1 MRSVGHLEAK
11 AAAGDSVNA
20 GPRTTPSTSLFAAR
34 DPFDD
39 SALRRLV
46 ASNQDYQ
53 RSHGH
58 YIVPLSERLL
68 AVRRENDRLR
78 EAMDR
83 ADSELDGCNIDAASA
98 VLREALI
105 WKVTQG

>member
-1 MRSVGHLEAK
+1 MTNERELLL
-11 AAAGDSVNA
+11 D
-20 GPRTTPSTSLFAAR
+20 AR
-34 DPFDD
+34 DPFADD
-39 SALRRLV
+39 VLGRLI

>member
-1 MRSVGHLEAK
+1 VT
-11 AAAGDSVNA
+11 
-20 GPRTTPSTSLFAAR
+20 PRTTPTDSLFASH
-34 DPFDD
+34 DPFADD
-39 SALRRLV
+39 VLQRL
-46 ASNQDYQ
+46 ATSNQDYQ